1 MEFSVRTKVTAGAFE
16 TLSDATG
23 AYSIMLDPATYAVTA
38 SAWGYT
44 PVNATITIPPGIMV
58 PQDFRLTR
66 TITGSISGTV
76 TDDDGTLL
84 TGVRVAALNTALTTT
99 DDNGQYTLNDLQP
112 GPTRVM
118 ASLRHYTTDTETV
131 NVISGKTVPQDFV
144 LVRQGTRN

>member
-1 MEFSVRTKVTAGAFE
+1 
-16 TLSDATG
+16 
-23 AYSIMLDPATYAVTA
+23 LD
-38 SAWGYT
+38 
-44 PVNATITIPPGIMV
+44 
-58 PQDFRLTR
+58 DRHE
-66 TITGSISGTV
+66 
-76 TDDDGTLL
+76 
-84 TGVRVAALNTALTTT
+84 GVRVAALNTALTTT